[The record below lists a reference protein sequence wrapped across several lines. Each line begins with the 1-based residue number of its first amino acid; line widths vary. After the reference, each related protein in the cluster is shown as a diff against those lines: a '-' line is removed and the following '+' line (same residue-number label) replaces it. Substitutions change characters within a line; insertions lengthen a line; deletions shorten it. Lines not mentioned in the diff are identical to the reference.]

1 VAAKKTAG
9 IPGDDLALN
18 AEQVTGF
25 QSNRELPVVWA
36 VAKSSLVNK
45 VILVPSARLLS
56 SIVPWLIEPQIIEPL
71 MIAGDAF
78 LCFEGCEKLAHKFLH
93 PKARQEHSER
103 HEANIA
109 HTQVNP
115 VAAEKSEVKG
125 AVRTD
130 FILSA
135 EIIVITLGT
144 VAMASFITPVGVLV
158 AISMLMTVGVY
169 GLVAAS

>member
-1 VAAKKTAG
+1 
-9 IPGDDLALN
+9 
-18 AEQVTGF
+18 
-25 QSNRELPVVWA
+25 
-36 VAKSSLVNK
+36 
-45 VILVPSARLLS
+45 
-56 SIVPWLIEPQIIEPL
+56 
-71 MIAGDAF
+71 
-78 LCFEGCEKLAHKFLH
+78 
-93 PKARQEHSER
+93 
-103 HEANIA
+103 
-109 HTQVNP
+109 

-144 VAMASFITPVGVLV
+144 VATASFITQVGVLV

>member
-1 VAAKKTAG
+1 M
-9 IPGDDLALN
+9 
-18 AEQVTGF
+18 
-25 QSNRELPVVWA
+25 
-36 VAKSSLVNK
+36 
-45 VILVPSARLLS
+45 LS
-56 SIVPWLIEPQIIEPL
+56 SIVPWLIEPL
-71 MIAGDAF
+71 MIVGDAF

-103 HEANIA
+103 HKANIA
-109 HTQVNP
+109 DTQINP

-144 VAMASFITPVGVLV
+144 VATASFFTQVGVLV

>member
-1 VAAKKTAG
+1 M
-9 IPGDDLALN
+9 
-18 AEQVTGF
+18 
-25 QSNRELPVVWA
+25 
-36 VAKSSLVNK
+36 
-45 VILVPSARLLS
+45 ILVPSALLLS
-56 SIVPWLIEPQIIEPL
+56 SIVPWLIEPLIIELL
-71 MIAGDAF
+71 MIVGDTF
-78 LCFEGCEKLAHKFLH
+78 LCFEVCEKLAHKFPH
-93 PKARQEHSER
+93 PKATQEHSER
-103 HEANIA
+103 HKANIA
-109 HTQVNP
+109 DTQVNL

-144 VAMASFITPVGVLV
+144 VATASFFTQVGVLV

>member
-1 VAAKKTAG
+1 M
-9 IPGDDLALN
+9 
-18 AEQVTGF
+18 
-25 QSNRELPVVWA
+25 
-36 VAKSSLVNK
+36 
-45 VILVPSARLLS
+45 ILVPPALLLS
-56 SIVPWLIEPQIIEPL
+56 SIVPWLIEPLIIEPL
-71 MIAGDAF
+71 MIVGDTF
-78 LCFEGCEKLAHKFLH
+78 LCFEVCEKLAHKFPH
-93 PKARQEHSER
+93 PKATQEHSER
-103 HEANIA
+103 HKANIA
-109 HTQVNP
+109 HTQVNL

-144 VAMASFITPVGVLV
+144 VATASFITQVGVLV

>member
-1 VAAKKTAG
+1 
-9 IPGDDLALN
+9 
-18 AEQVTGF
+18 
-25 QSNRELPVVWA
+25 
-36 VAKSSLVNK
+36 
-45 VILVPSARLLS
+45 VILVPSALLLS
-56 SIVPWLIEPQIIEPL
+56 SLVPWLIEPL
-71 MIAGDAF
+71 MIVGGAF

-93 PKARQEHSER
+93 PKATQEHSER
-103 HEANIA
+103 HKANIA
-109 HTQVNP
+109 HTQVNL

-144 VAMASFITPVGVLV
+144 VATASFITQVGVLV